1 MVENHHQYSI
11 HDHHFH
17 MYLDDEMMI
26 DLLAKLNQ
34 EIYKYKFYIYLLY
47 MMDKIVVAKVM
58 YLIDLNHFL
67 MLKINHD

>member
-34 EIYKYKFYIYLLY
+34 EIYNKNFIFIYF
-47 MMDKIVVAKVM
+47 M
-58 YLIDLNHFL
+58 
-67 MLKINHD
+67 